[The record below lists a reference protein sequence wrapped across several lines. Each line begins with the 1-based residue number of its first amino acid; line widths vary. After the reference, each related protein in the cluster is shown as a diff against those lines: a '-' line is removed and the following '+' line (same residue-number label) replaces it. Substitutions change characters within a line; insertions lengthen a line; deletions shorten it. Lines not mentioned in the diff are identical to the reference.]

1 MRKAHRLRIMTAVL
15 AALAVA
21 GPLRASGTASP
32 APPSPTPS
40 PGPPQ
45 IDFPGQYAAA
55 PADWRF
61 PVWPVGCGRFSG
73 EEKTACLEFV
83 ALDYARLSRYA
94 EADQR
99 LAPKRRGE
107 TRVVF
112 FGDSITDNW
121 SKAGFGGFFPG
132 QAYVNRGIGGQTTS
146 QMLLRFRP
154 DVVALDPDVVV
165 ILARTTWAGTGGRWR
180 TRWSRAT

>member
-1 MRKAHRLRIMTAVL
+1 AWVPPSRRGTRRSWPSRWCPAAWVDGATGGDETRGMRKAHRLRIMTAVL

-61 PVWPVGCGRFSG
+61 PVWPVGCGRFAG
-73 EEKTACLEFV
+73 EAKTACLE
-83 ALDYARLSRYA
+83 
-94 EADQR
+94 
-99 LAPKRRGE
+99 
-107 TRVVF
+107 
-112 FGDSITDNW
+112 
-121 SKAGFGGFFPG
+121 
-132 QAYVNRGIGGQTTS
+132 
-146 QMLLRFRP
+146 
-154 DVVALDPDVVV
+154 
-165 ILARTTWAGTGGRWR
+165 
-180 TRWSRAT
+180 